1 MLDLSIIIVNYK
13 TPSITVDCIES
24 IYKQNSTLNFEI
36 IVVDNDSQDNSEA
49 FVTEKFSE
57 IIWINNHSNEG
68 FGRANNIGIKKSKG
82 EFILL
87 LNSDTIIIDNA
98 IQTALTRLK
107 SDKDNTGVIT
117 CQLLNKDGSL
127 QKSFYTKNASFN
139 EILSY
144 NLGYGFL
151 KRKSKAKN
159 DLNIKAIHGAFMLF
173 NKSKIEK
180 IGLFDIDF
188 FMYSEE
194 FEWCNRMLK
203 NGLTLKVYD
212 DIFIYHLEEGS
223 SMSKEW
229 NIKQRY
235 LSSALLF
242 KKTHGSFGLLVY
254 LSLHFLNLLT
264 NSILMWK
271 LDKKYRNEFVES
283 QKYFWSLTK
292 GYFKILFGTYQRPLK
307 LINKK

>member
-57 IIWINNHSNEG
+57 VIWINNQSNEG
-68 FGRANNIGIKKSKG
+68 FGRANNLGIKKSKG

-98 IQTALTRLK
+98 IQNALSRLK
-107 SDKDNTGVIT
+107 LDNDNTGIIT

-127 QKSFYTKNASFN
+127 QKSFYTKNATFN

-144 NLGYGFL
+144 NLFYDYFFRL
-151 KRKSKAKN
+151 SKKN
-159 DLNIKAIHGAFMLF
+159 DTELIMAIHGAFMMF
-173 NKSKIEK
+173 EKGKIEK
-180 IGLFDIDF
+180 VGFFDQDF

-194 FEWCNRMLK
+194 FEWCNRILK
-203 NGLTLKVYD
+203 NGLKLKIYD
-212 DIFIYHLEEGS
+212 DIFIHHLEEGS
-223 SMSKEW
+223 SINKEW

-235 LSSALLF
+235 LSGALLF
-242 KKTHGSFGLLVY
+242 KKTHGSLGLLLY

-271 LDKKYRNEFVES
+271 LDKKYRNEFVKS

-292 GYFKILFGTYQRPLK
+292 GYFKILFGTYQRPLN

>member
-24 IYKQNSTLNFEI
+24 IYQQNSTLNFEI

-57 IIWINNHSNEG
+57 VIWINNHSNEG
-68 FGRANNIGIKKSKG
+68 FGRANNLGIKKSKG

-98 IQTALTRLK
+98 IENALSRLK
-107 SDKDNTGVIT
+107 SDCDNTGIIT

-127 QKSFYTKNASFN
+127 QKSFYTKNASYK

-144 NLGYGFL
+144 NLFYDYFL
-151 KRKSKAKN
+151 RSSKKN
-159 DLNIKAIHGAFMLF
+159 DSNDIMAIHGAFMMF
-173 NKSKIEK
+173 EKEKIEK
-180 IGLFDIDF
+180 VGYFDQDF
-188 FMYSEE
+188 FMYAEE
-194 FEWCNRMLK
+194 FEWCYRLLK
-203 NGLTLKVYD
+203 NGLKLKIYD

-223 SMSKEW
+223 SINKDW

-235 LSSALLF
+235 LSGALLF
-242 KKTHGSFGLLVY
+242 KKTHGSLGLLLY
-254 LSLHFLNLLT
+254 LSLHFINLVT

-271 LDKKYRNEFVES
+271 LDKKYRNEFVKS
-283 QKYFWSLTK
+283 QKFFWILCGEYFRIFNNRFNK
-292 GYFKILFGTYQRPLK
+292 PLK
-307 LINKK
+307 YRN